1 MEVFV
6 NQAIPANTFRHLVDS
21 LKRPFPLTE
30 SKPYWPYPLPEAE
43 MIARYG
49 LRCLT
54 PDERSLFPGLRLVLQ
69 IAKVQLTKPPAVM
82 PMARAGWVVWIAET
96 YPGHTLVRFPS
107 GATLLAPFNQ
117 MSWTAVA
124 DDVLSGVTPR
134 GVTPHTTLPAAK
146 LAEQQRHWRTAVLVN
161 LHQQLHL

>member
-1 MEVFV
+1 
-6 NQAIPANTFRHLVDS
+6 
-21 LKRPFPLTE
+21 
-30 SKPYWPYPLPEAE
+30 
-43 MIARYG
+43 MIIRYG

-96 YPGHTLVRFPS
+96 YPDHYLVRLPGGS
-107 GATLLAPFNQ
+107 ALLAPYHE

-124 DDVLSGVTPR
+124 DDV
-134 GVTPHTTLPAAK
+134 PALNLVDAK
-146 LAEQQRHWRTAVLVN
+146 IAEHQRHWRTAVLVN
-161 LHQQLHL
+161 IHQHLHL